1 VGRSKRAAHLNFKL
15 GLMKLALR
23 IIVFTLLVGFSFIAG
38 RFYDELSNF
47 WQKPVSVKITNE
59 SEQPVKSITIS
70 YSGYKTEGTIKVE
83 PQTSEKA
90 LTIRFYQTGEGSF
103 TIEAVLEN
111 GKVLRNTE
119 GYIEAGYSF
128 NKVLTPTEI
137 KNK

>member
-1 VGRSKRAAHLNFKL
+1 
-15 GLMKLALR
+15 MKLAFR
-23 IIVFTLLVGFSFIAG
+23 IVVFTLLVGLSFLGG

-59 SEQPVKSITIS
+59 SEQPVKSIIVS
-70 YSGYKTEGTIKVE
+70 YSGYKTKGTIKVE

-90 LTIRFYQTGEGSF
+90 ITIRFYQVGEGSF
-103 TIEAVLEN
+103 TIEAELEN
-111 GKVLRNTE
+111 GKVLRSTE

-137 KNK
+137 KSK

>member
-1 VGRSKRAAHLNFKL
+1 MRRPLCQTL
-15 GLMKLALR
+15 ELMKLAFR
-23 IIVFTLLVGFSFIAG
+23 IIVFTIIVGLSFLAG

-59 SEQPVKSITIS
+59 SEQPVKSIIIS
-70 YSGYKTEGTIKVE
+70 YFGYKTKGTIKVE

-90 LTIRFYQTGEGSF
+90 ITVRFYQAGEGSF
-103 TIEAVLEN
+103 TIEAELEN
-111 GKVLRNTE
+111 GKVLRSTE

-137 KNK
+137 KSK